1 MIGTKIN
8 VFVLICQFIFPIYI
22 LHFTFIILIMPV
34 ATHGHCAS
42 YTNACLSVCSTA
54 KFSSKIDGSDVDVNL
69 HASFLLSSLQS
80 DCNHHVE

>member
-1 MIGTKIN
+1 
-8 VFVLICQFIFPIYI
+8 
-22 LHFTFIILIMPV
+22 MPV

-54 KFSSKIDGSDVDVNL
+54 KFSSKIHGSDVDVNL